1 MNVGQVHDG
10 RRAGDGRAVHVL
22 QVQAGGQAVLCYKVA
37 PHLDKVSLHRIITYY
52 VSTKQKAKITLI
64 NANLHISR
72 FLQGSYPNS
81 DVERLQTQC
90 FKSVWVATALHQVR
104 KGKRKILI
112 KKPLWSRSYF
122 PTTGFD
128 IPAQLWSPDGSTQHS
143 PRGGRCP
150 NATINTILHLN
161 FHPGG
166 SLDSWSPPL

>member
-1 MNVGQVHDG
+1 MDSVNFGNFVSCYTLERQGSSERCSG
-10 RRAGDGRAVHVL
+10 TRWTTCWGWAGSTCSPSTSRRPSSSVL
-22 QVQAGGQAVLCYKVA
+22 QSGTTLGQGQLAS
-37 PHLDKVSLHRIITYY
+37 HHHISNTYY

-143 PRGGRCP
+143 PRGGR
-150 NATINTILHLN
+150 
-161 FHPGG
+161 
-166 SLDSWSPPL
+166 

>member
-1 MNVGQVHDG
+1 M
-10 RRAGDGRAVHVL
+10 
-22 QVQAGGQAVLCYKVA
+22 A

-104 KGKRKILI
+104 NGKRKNLI

-143 PRGGRCP
+143 PRGGRCSKCNDKHNSSLELP
-150 NATINTILHLN
+150 SRWFIGPLEPSSI
-161 FHPGG
+161 G
-166 SLDSWSPPL
+166 LDSSHSGEMLSRLIVHEDHCMYCIQNT